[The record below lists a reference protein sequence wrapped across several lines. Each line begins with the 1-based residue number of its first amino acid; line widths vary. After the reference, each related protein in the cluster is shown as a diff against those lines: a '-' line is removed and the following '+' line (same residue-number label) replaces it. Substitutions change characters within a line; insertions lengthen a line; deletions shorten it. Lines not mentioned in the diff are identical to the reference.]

1 MIQAMLAE
9 RPALDAK
16 KFQNPEVTAKGE
28 ARAAVAL
35 AGLHTLWINTGSL
48 CNIECDGCYIE
59 SGPKNDRLV
68 YITRDEAA
76 AFLDE
81 IARDGLDTREIGFT
95 GGEPFMNKDTAAMA
109 GDALARGFRVLIL
122 TNAMAPLWQ
131 KRAAVADLARRH
143 GKALA
148 LRVSIDHF
156 TKDGHEAVRGANSWV
171 PMMRGLKWLA
181 GLGVT
186 LSVAARQPVGETEAE
201 TRAGFAGLFAAEG
214 IALDAKSPR
223 DLVIFPDMDAAR
235 DVPEITTAC
244 WNILGVDPDSMMC
257 ATARMVV
264 KRKGAA
270 APVVLPCTLLPY
282 DHRFEMGPTLSDA
295 GGPVHLNH
303 PHCATFCVL
312 GGANCSGG
320 D

>member
-1 MIQAMLAE
+1 MVQAMLAE
-9 RPALDAK
+9 RPALDTK

-28 ARAAVAL
+28 ARASVDL
-35 AGLHTLWINTGSL
+35 AGLSTLWINTGSL

-59 SGPKNDRLV
+59 SGPRNDRLA
-68 YITRDEAA
+68 YITRAEVA

-81 IARDGLDTREIGFT
+81 IERNRLGTDEIGFT
-95 GGEPFMNKDTAAMA
+95 GGEPFMNKDMAAMA

-131 KRAAVADLARRH
+131 KRAAVADLAHRH
-143 GKALA
+143 GRALS

-156 TKDGHEAVRGANSWV
+156 TPEGHEAVRGADSWA

-181 GLGVT
+181 DLGVT
-186 LSVAARQPVGETEAE
+186 LSIAARQPAGETEDE
-201 TRAGFAGLFAAEG
+201 TRAGFARLFAAEG
-214 IALDAKSPR
+214 IALDAQSPA
-223 DLVIFPDMDAAR
+223 DLVVFPDMDATA

-244 WNILGVDPDSMMC
+244 WNILGVDPADIMC
-257 ATARMVV
+257 ATTRMVV
-264 KRKGAA
+264 KRKGAD

-282 DHRFEMGPTLSDA
+282 DRQFEMGPTLTDA
-295 GGPVHLNH
+295 RGPVHLNH

>member
-1 MIQAMLAE
+1 MVQTMLAE
-9 RPALDAK
+9 RPALDSK
-16 KFQNPEVTAKGE
+16 KFRDPLVTAKGE
-28 ARAAVAL
+28 ARAAVPL
-35 AGLHTLWINTGSL
+35 TGLGTLWINTGSL

-59 SGPKNDRLV
+59 SGPKNDRLA
-68 YITRDEAA
+68 YITRDEVA

-81 IARDGLDTREIGFT
+81 IERDRLGTHEIGFT
-95 GGEPFMNKDTAAMA
+95 GGEPFMNKDMAAMA

-131 KRAAVADLARRH
+131 KRDAVADLARRH

-156 TKDGHEAVRGANSWV
+156 TAQGHEAVRGADSWA

-186 LSVAARQPVGETEAE
+186 LSVAARQPAGETAAE
-201 TRAGFAGLFAAEG
+201 TRRGFRDLFAAEG
-214 IALDAKSPR
+214 IALDAASPA
-223 DLVIFPDMDAAR
+223 DLVVFPDMDAAR

-244 WNILGVDPDSMMC
+244 WGILDVDPASMMC

-264 KRKGAA
+264 KRKGAS

-282 DHRFEMGPTLSDA
+282 DRQFEMGPTLADA
-295 GGPVHLNH
+295 RGPVALNH

>member
-1 MIQAMLAE
+1 MVQAMLAE
-9 RPALDAK
+9 RPALDAN

-35 AGLHTLWINTGSL
+35 VGLHTLWINTGSL
-48 CNIECDGCYIE
+48 CNIECTGCYIE
-59 SGPKNDRLV
+59 SGPRNDRLA
-68 YITRDEAA
+68 YITRGEVS

-81 IARDGLDTREIGFT
+81 IARDGLGTREIGFT
-95 GGEPFMNKDTAAMA
+95 GGEPFMNRDLPAMA
-109 GDALARGFRVLIL
+109 GDALAQGFRVLIL

-131 KRAAVADLARRH
+131 KRAAVADLARRY

-156 TKDGHEAVRGANSWV
+156 TPEGHEAVRGANSWH

-181 GLGVT
+181 GLDVT

-201 TRAGFAGLFAAEG
+201 TRTGFADLFTAEG
-214 IALDAKSPR
+214 ITLDARTPR
-223 DLVIFPDMDAAR
+223 DLVVFPDMDAAR

-244 WNILGVDPDSMMC
+244 WDILGVDPASIMC
-257 ATARMVV
+257 ATARMVI

-282 DHRFEMGPTLSDA
+282 DHRFEMGPTLADA
-295 GGPVHLNH
+295 GGPVALNH

-320 D
+320 A

>member
-1 MIQAMLAE
+1 MVQAMLAE

-16 KFQNPEVTAKGE
+16 KFQNPKVTAKGE
-28 ARAAVAL
+28 PRASVAL
-35 AGLHTLWINTGSL
+35 AGLRTLWINTGSL

-59 SGPKNDRLV
+59 SGPRNDRLA
-68 YITRDEAA
+68 YITRDEVA
-76 AFLDE
+76 AFLGE
-81 IARDGLDTREIGFT
+81 IERNRLGTDEIGFT
-95 GGEPFMNKDTAAMA
+95 GGEPFMNKDMAAMA

-131 KRAAVADLARRH
+131 KRAAVADLANRH
-143 GKALA
+143 GQALS

-156 TKDGHEAVRGANSWV
+156 TPEGHEAVRGANSWA

-181 GLGVT
+181 DLGVS
-186 LSVAARQPVGETEAE
+186 LSVAARQPAGETEDE
-201 TRAGFAGLFAAEG
+201 TRAGFAKLFAAEG
-214 IALDAKSPR
+214 IALDAQAPA
-223 DLVIFPDMDAAR
+223 DLVVFPDMDATA

-244 WNILGVDPDSMMC
+244 WNILGVDPADIMC
-257 ATARMVV
+257 ATTRMVV
-264 KRKGAA
+264 KRKGAD

-282 DHRFEMGPTLSDA
+282 DRQFEMGPTLTDA
-295 GGPVHLNH
+295 QGPVHLNH

>member
-1 MIQAMLAE
+1 MVQAMLAE
-9 RPALDAK
+9 RPALDAN

-35 AGLHTLWINTGSL
+35 AGLRTLWINTGSL
-48 CNIECDGCYIE
+48 CNIECTGCYIE
-59 SGPKNDRLV
+59 SGPRNDRLA
-68 YITRDEAA
+68 YITRGEVS

-81 IARDGLDTREIGFT
+81 IARDGLGTREIGFT
-95 GGEPFMNKDTAAMA
+95 GGEPFMNRDLPAMA
-109 GDALARGFRVLIL
+109 GDALAQGFRVLIL

-131 KRAAVADLARRH
+131 KRAAVADLARRY

-156 TKDGHEAVRGANSWV
+156 TPEGHEAVRGANSWH

-181 GLGVT
+181 GLDVT
-186 LSVAARQPVGETEAE
+186 LSVAARQPVGETEAG
-201 TRAGFAGLFAAEG
+201 AG
-214 IALDAKSPR
+214 ITLDARTPR
-223 DLVIFPDMDAAR
+223 DLVVFPDMDAAR

-244 WNILGVDPDSMMC
+244 WDILGVDPASIMC
-257 ATARMVV
+257 ATARMVI

-282 DHRFEMGPTLSDA
+282 DHRFEMGPTLADA
-295 GGPVHLNH
+295 GGPVALNH

-320 D
+320 A

>member
-1 MIQAMLAE
+1 MVQAMLAE
-9 RPALDAK
+9 RPALDAN

-35 AGLHTLWINTGSL
+35 VGLHTLWINTGSL
-48 CNIECDGCYIE
+48 CNIECTGCYIE
-59 SGPKNDRLV
+59 SGPRNDRLA
-68 YITRDEAA
+68 YITRGEVS

-81 IARDGLDTREIGFT
+81 IARDGLGTREIGFT
-95 GGEPFMNKDTAAMA
+95 GGEPFMNRDLPAMA
-109 GDALARGFRVLIL
+109 GDALAQGFRVLIL

-131 KRAAVADLARRH
+131 KRAAVADLARRY

-156 TKDGHEAVRGANSWV
+156 TPEGHEAVRGANSWH

-181 GLGVT
+181 DLDVT

-201 TRAGFAGLFAAEG
+201 TRTGFADLFTAEG
-214 IALDAKSPR
+214 ITLDARTPR
-223 DLVIFPDMDAAR
+223 DLVVFPDMDAAR

-244 WNILGVDPDSMMC
+244 WDILGVDPASIMC
-257 ATARMVV
+257 ATARMVI

-282 DHRFEMGPTLSDA
+282 DHRFEMGPTLADA
-295 GGPVHLNH
+295 GGPVALNH

-320 D
+320 A

>member
-1 MIQAMLAE
+1 MVQAMLAE

-35 AGLHTLWINTGSL
+35 ARLDALWINTGSL

-59 SGPKNDRLV
+59 SGPKNDRLA
-68 YITRDEAA
+68 YITRDEVT

-81 IARDGLDTREIGFT
+81 IARDGLGTREIGFT
-95 GGEPFMNKDTAAMA
+95 GGEPFMNRDLPAMA

-131 KRAAVADLARRH
+131 KRAAVAELARRH

-156 TKDGHEAVRGANSWV
+156 TPAGHEAIRGANSWA
-171 PMMRGLKWLA
+171 PMLRGLKWLA
-181 GLGVT
+181 EAGVT
-186 LSVAARQPVGETEAE
+186 LSVAARQPAGETEDE
-201 TRAGFAGLFAAEG
+201 TRAGFAGLFTAEG
-214 IALDAKSPR
+214 IALDARSPR
-223 DLVIFPDMDAAR
+223 DLVVFPDMDAAR
-235 DVPEITTAC
+235 DVPEITTDC
-244 WNILGVDPDSMMC
+244 WGILGVDPASMMC

-264 KRKGAA
+264 KRKGDS

-282 DHRFEMGPTLSDA
+282 DRRFEMGPTLASA